1 MENKDTLSRREAV
14 RFLAMVPVALYKLSA
29 FGASSSHPV
38 EDILIKCAAGITACE
53 QLGKGL
59 AEDITIAFSSL
70 SAYLP
75 TLTAIVKESS
85 AHRKEAARQVAQCLF
100 LKATLSLHKEGP
112 KRAAM
117 YMEQAA
123 RFGKESQ
130 DLPLQLGIL
139 KRLAWIY
146 ACDKQ
151 RNLAL
156 EKVLEAQHLLKKAKT
171 PVSPLVKCRLLCGV
185 AKFQALN
192 GRDDDAFVAL
202 SDAHNAYPGDKK
214 NDSHADYRADYN
226 FSTLMMDDGLTY
238 YHAGQYTQAF
248 ASFSQVIDPD
258 TLLSKTEPSSERV
271 RCEIINYATLASLK
285 LPQKDMPRSINLW
298 KTGIQSAIALQSE
311 QRFAEAMSAYDIM
324 EAVWTGERRITE
336 LRPLIQHW

>member
-29 FGASSSHPV
+29 FGAAASHPV

-85 AHRKEAARQVAQCLF
+85 AHRKEAARQVAQCLL
-100 LKATLSLHKEGP
+100 LKATLSIHKEGP
-112 KRAAM
+112 KRATM

-130 DLPLQLGIL
+130 DLPLQLTIL
-139 KRLAWIY
+139 KRLSWIY

-151 RNLAL
+151 PNRAL
-156 EKVLEAQHLLKKAKT
+156 QKVLEAQAILKKAKT
-171 PVSPLVKCRLLCGV
+171 PVSPLIKCDIYGGV
-185 AKFQALN
+185 AQYQALN
-192 GRDDDAFVAL
+192 GCNDEAFVAL

-214 NDSHADYRADYN
+214 RERDVDYD
-226 FSTLMMDDGLTY
+226 FSTLMREDGLTY